1 MNYAELIG
9 RSDALRD
16 EETVTVIVKQQTDRD
31 RDRDRDREEK
41 IGSRVVW

>member
-1 MNYAELIG
+1 MNYAQLIG

-16 EETVTVIVKQQTDRD
+16 EETVTVIVKQQRD